1 MDLVLDAV
9 CVVDAEGRY
18 VFVSAAFERIFGY
31 ARDELVGLN
40 MIDLVH
46 PDDRERTLK
55 AAREIMNGQPKIH
68 FQNRY
73 IRKDGRVVDIM
84 WSARWSGSDGLRVA
98 VARDITELKRAENLK
113 SALYRISEAAHT
125 AEGLPALYE
134 RIHQIISDLIP
145 AENFFLALY
154 DDATGSLSFPY
165 FVDSRGESPADLQLD
180 QNPLVARVIRGGQ
193 PLLARTDGDDDQARA
208 DWLGVPLTSGQKVM
222 GVLVA
227 QCREEGPCY
236 SDEEKDL
243 LQFVSMQV
251 ASAIERKQ
259 TETRLRHMAGHDPL
273 TDLPN
278 RKLFYDRVDTALKR
292 AHRESEH
299 LALLYLDLD
308 GFKQVNDTLGHE
320 AGDSLLVEVARR
332 IRTCIRES
340 DTVGRMGGDELT
352 ILLPGIESP
361 DCAAI
366 VADKIQKSIAE
377 PFELDGQP
385 SRYQPASAPPCTPR
399 MGRTGINCSGTP
411 TRTCTPKNTRS
422 AALLVG

>member
-1 MDLVLDAV
+1 MPRYRASPTPTLIRMNTATLPNLEKVMDLVLDAV

-55 AAREIMNGQPKIH
+55 AAREIMSGQPKIH

-154 DDATGSLSFPY
+154 DDADRFA
-165 FVDSRGESPADLQLD
+165 V
-180 QNPLVARVIRGGQ
+180 
-193 PLLARTDGDDDQARA
+193 
-208 DWLGVPLTSGQKVM
+208 VPLFRG
-222 GVLVA
+222 
-227 QCREEGPCY
+227 
-236 SDEEKDL
+236 
-243 LQFVSMQV
+243 F
-251 ASAIERKQ
+251 
-259 TETRLRHMAGHDPL
+259 AG
-273 TDLPN
+273 
-278 RKLFYDRVDTALKR
+278 
-292 AHRESEH
+292 RESGGSATGPEP
-299 LALLYLDLD
+299 
-308 GFKQVNDTLGHE
+308 
-320 AGDSLLVEVARR
+320 AGGPRDPRRTAVAGKDRR
-332 IRTCIRES
+332 
-340 DTVGRMGGDELT
+340 GR
-352 ILLPGIESP
+352 
-361 DCAAI
+361 
-366 VADKIQKSIAE
+366 
-377 PFELDGQP
+377 
-385 SRYQPASAPPCTPR
+385 
-399 MGRTGINCSGTP
+399 
-411 TRTCTPKNTRS
+411 
-422 AALLVG
+422 